1 MGPSTKQTAMK
12 RSNAVEPGF
21 CAPRSRRLRHLLRLA
36 RVAVEL
42 CAAPAG
48 SERRDGAQRPW
59 RLARLPPATAPSD
72 ESETAPRVV
81 AGRVPAAAP
90 RPGST
95 PRSAGDSTV
104 REMIQ
109 IIKTTS
115 P

>member
-21 CAPRSRRLRHLLRLA
+21 CAPRSRRLRHLFRLA

-72 ESETAPRVV
+72 ESETAPRSSPVGSPRLHP
-81 AGRVPAAAP
+81 GRAPPGEHAAL
-90 RPGST
+90 RG
-95 PRSAGDSTV
+95 
-104 REMIQ
+104 
-109 IIKTTS
+109 
-115 P
+115 

>member
-12 RSNAVEPGF
+12 RSNAVETGF
-21 CAPRSRRLRHLLRLA
+21 CAPRSRRLFRLA

-81 AGRVPAAAP
+81 SPVGSPRLHPARGARRAP
-90 RPGST
+90 RVI
-95 PRSAGDSTV
+95 V
-104 REMIQ
+104 R
-109 IIKTTS
+109 
-115 P
+115 